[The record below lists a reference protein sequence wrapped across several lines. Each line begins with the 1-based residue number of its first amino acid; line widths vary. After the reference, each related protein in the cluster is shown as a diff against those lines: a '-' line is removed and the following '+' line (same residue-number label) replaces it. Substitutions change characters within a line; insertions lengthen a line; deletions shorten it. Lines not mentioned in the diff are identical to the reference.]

1 MISFSV
7 LLSIYNR
14 VSISLCQSLDSIFVQ
29 TVSPNEVVLVEDGP
43 LSSELN
49 DIISEYSAKYQSL
62 KLSLCQ
68 PIKAWEKP

>member
-14 VSISLCQSLDSIFVQ
+14 ESPISLCQSLDSIFVQ

-49 DIISEYSAKYQSL
+49 DIISLIPQHYNLTLFISS
-62 KLSLCQ
+62 
-68 PIKAWEKP
+68 